1 MTDPAKFFPTGRL
14 SGPALRGVAPV
25 AAYKS
30 VAESVVSSIVLQ
42 SDDALLL
49 QLEADAVYYF
59 RCRLGYT
66 GAASGSGD
74 LKLGWLL
81 PNGAA
86 MGYALYG
93 NNSGSATNGFWESQ
107 SSVPAVNSNGATAV
121 SCVMRGTVQVFE
133 TPGVMQLQWC
143 QHTSSATATSVLQ
156 GSSLLAWRVQ

>member
-1 MTDPAKFFPTGRL
+1 VTAPAKFYPRGRA

-30 VAESVVSSIVLQ
+30 VAESVTSSITLQ

-49 QLEADAVYYF
+49 QLAANAVYYF
-59 RCRLGYT
+59 RLKVGYT
-66 GAASGSGD
+66 AANGTGD

-81 PNGAA
+81 PSGAI

-93 NNSGSATNGFWESQ
+93 NSGGSATSGFWESQ
-107 SSVPAVNSNGATAV
+107 SSVPAVTGNGATPV
-121 SCVMRGTVQVFE
+121 SVVMRGAVATTS

-143 QHTSSATATSVLQ
+143 QHTSSATATIVLP
-156 GSSLLAWRVQ
+156 GSSLLAWQVQ